1 MDGVDAL
8 LLARIQFA
16 ANMTFHILFPTI
28 SISLGW
34 VLLFFKLRYVKTK
47 NEFWMD
53 AYQFWVKI
61 FALTFA
67 LGVVSG
73 ITMSFQFGTNWP
85 GFMEKV
91 GNVAGPLLAYEV
103 LTAFFLEATMLG
115 IMLFGRE
122 RVSERVHTVATLLVA
137 GGTTMSAFWILALNS
152 WMHTPAGFEMINGQA
167 HVTSWLEVIFN
178 PSFPYRFTHMMLAS
192 GLTVAFLVAG
202 ISAYRW
208 LRDDK
213 GAEVIAG
220 LKTGVYLAAVLIP
233 LQIVAGDFHG
243 VNTLKHQP
251 AKIAAME
258 GIWETQKGAPAVLFA
273 LPDKETKSNKFEIA
287 IPKLA
292 SFYLT
297 HDWNGEVKGINEFK
311 GKHPPVAPVFWSFR
325 IMVGVGLLMLAVS
338 WLCTW
343 QLKPWKKAAPALA
356 ASRTAL
362 PTGGAEIA
370 RGEPSLRSAIPVAR
384 ELKRWQAR
392 VLVAMTF
399 IGWVAL
405 IAGWYTTEI
414 GRQPWLVS
422 GVLTAADAASNV
434 TAPRIALTLSVYL
447 TLYAALIVAYISVVF
462 YLARHR
468 RHADKP
474 LGDGDDLQDQPNV
487 INYPEKK
494 TGPRTVL
501 A

>member
-16 ANMTFHILFPTI
+16 ANMTFHILFPTV

-167 HVTSWLEVIFN
+167 HVTSWLQVIFN

-208 LRDDK
+208 LRDDR

-273 LPDKETKSNKFEIA
+273 LPDKETKSNKYEIA

-343 QLKPWKKAAPALA
+343 QLKPWKRAVPAHA
-356 ASRTAL
+356 ASRISLT
-362 PTGGAEIA
+362 PGGAEIA
-370 RGEPSLRSAIPVAR
+370 GGEPSVRSAVPAAR

-474 LGDGDDLQDQPNV
+474 LGNGDDLEDQPNV
-487 INYPEKK
+487 INYPEKE
-494 TGPRTVL
+494 TAPRSVL